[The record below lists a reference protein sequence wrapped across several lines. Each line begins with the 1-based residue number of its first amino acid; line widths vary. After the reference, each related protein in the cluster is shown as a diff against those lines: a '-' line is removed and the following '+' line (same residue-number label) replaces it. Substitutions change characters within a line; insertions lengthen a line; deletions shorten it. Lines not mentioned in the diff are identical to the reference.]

1 VIKHFAGAVTYD
13 ASSFLEKNN
22 DSLFGNLS
30 QIMSSS
36 TNEIIKVIHNLYTF
50 DCISYP
56 EFLDDF
62 FRLPDAQQKDT
73 RDHNKAI

>member
-1 VIKHFAGAVTYD
+1 MIKHFAGAVTYD

-30 QIMSSS
+30 QVMSSS
-36 TNEIIKVIHNLYTF
+36 TNPIIKVIHNLYTF
-50 DCISYP
+50 EYISYP

-62 FRLPDAQQKDT
+62 FRLSDAKQKNT